1 MHAMLLFTLVF
12 TSGQMC
18 TCESEDCFS
27 DSKGVTVWMSDSS
40 RSGLVPMYSDAWI
53 GEDTVL

>member
-1 MHAMLLFTLVF
+1 MHDMLLNILVLA
-12 TSGQMC
+12 SGPIR
-18 TCESEDCFS
+18 TCESEDSLS

-40 RSGLVPMYSDAWI
+40 GPGLEPRYSDAWG